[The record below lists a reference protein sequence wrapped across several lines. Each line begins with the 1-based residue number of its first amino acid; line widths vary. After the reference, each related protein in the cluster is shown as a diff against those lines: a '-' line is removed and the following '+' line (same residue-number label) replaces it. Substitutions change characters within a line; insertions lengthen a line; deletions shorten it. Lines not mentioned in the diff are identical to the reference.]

1 MEAIWQSSSAAHA
14 GVPPPDRGPPVVPD
28 HELLRRIG
36 GGSYGEV
43 WLARCALGQYRAVKI
58 VRRDSFPEDRPFE
71 REFEGIRQFEPI
83 SRRFESQV
91 DILHVG
97 RAADYFYY
105 VMELADDANAGSP
118 GAAKAGE
125 EGLGAPVATAIDP
138 ASYTP
143 KTLKSELARRGSL
156 PMHECQDIGLALA
169 TALQHLHD
177 QGLVHRDV
185 KPSNII
191 FVGGTPKLADIGL
204 VTSIDATASFVG
216 TEGYIPPEGP
226 GSPQADLYS
235 LGMALYEISTGRPR
249 REFPEPPEDWGR
261 GENRKAWLEFF
272 AVVCKACEPDLK
284 RRYHSAREIRADLA
298 LLQSGKSV
306 RHVHLL
312 ERRLAGARRAS
323 LIAGG
328 LLLLAVAGGSF
339 VVWQREKVLAQARRA
354 DQEAGH
360 ARKAEQQAREHL
372 WKANLAQAQARRWSG
387 RPGRRFESLAALR
400 QAADVR
406 PSVELRNEAI
416 ACLALTDLRVRPEQI
431 AAPYAEAIVLG
442 FDRDYHRYVQG
453 ETNGDVTIRRV
464 SDGAELARAR
474 GFEPPFFF
482 LGFSPDDRLLAI
494 GAGEGHPRVALWEI
508 EGRRP
513 TLEIAPAECR
523 TIEFSPDS
531 RLVAVSLRS
540 GNCPVQVYD
549 VASGKLL
556 VSFDHHTLPFSLRF
570 HPTQRSLLLTSDET
584 PSVRLWDWTSGRVS
598 RSFVFSNWVAGIAWH
613 PEGRCFAAA
622 SGDNNVWLWDT
633 IEDRRRAVLAG
644 HQWAAI
650 NVIFS
655 GDGRFLASRGWDG
668 MLYLWDYQTGR
679 EVLHTPI
686 AGFIYGFSR
695 AGYSLGCCL
704 EQERCNILE
713 VVPPASYHL
722 LHNTTAAG
730 ERSGP
735 CAFSKDGRRLL
746 STHERSYRLWDV
758 RSGGELGAVLDDG
771 TQKPAAF
778 SPEGNALLIEAGG
791 SVVARPLETGL
802 TGTAGAFHAGQT
814 IAAVSGGR
822 QWSISGDGRKLAFE
836 LAGAIHV
843 LDLPAGREQ
852 VSFRPRDGAGSC
864 VLNSDGTL
872 AAVWTLESSSVE
884 VWDVIRATAIASL
897 PAYRGSRAAFSP
909 DNRWVAV
916 GDWKEYAVCRLGDW
930 TRVYTIHRD
939 IGGYSGIMAFSP
951 DSRVLAVALTRHN
964 VRLLETATG
973 RELATLE
980 PPDLLDVA
988 AIAFSADGGLLAIPA
1003 SSGPIQ
1009 LWDMRLLRTQLAEL
1023 GLDWDLPPLPR
1034 Q

>member
-1 MEAIWQSSSAAHA
+1 MEASWQSSSAAHA
-14 GVPPPDRGPPVVPD
+14 GVPPPDRPPPVVPD

-43 WLARCALGQYRAVKI
+43 WLARCALGYYRAVKI

-71 REFEGIRQFEPI
+71 REFEGISQFEPI
-83 SRRFESQV
+83 SRRFASQV

-97 RAADYFYY
+97 RTADYFYY
-105 VMELADDANAGSP
+105 VMELADDANAEPP
-118 GAAKAGE
+118 GTGKAGE
-125 EGLGAPVATAIDP
+125 KGSGTPVAIAIDP
-138 ASYTP
+138 ASYAP

-156 PMHECQDIGLALA
+156 PIHECQEIGLALA
-169 TALQHLHD
+169 TALQHLHG

-204 VTSIDATASFVG
+204 VTGIDATGSFVG

-226 GSPQADLYS
+226 GTPQADLYS

-249 REFPEPPEDWGR
+249 GEFPEPPEDWGR
-261 GENRKAWLEFF
+261 GESGRAWWEFF
-272 AVVCKACEPDLK
+272 EVVCKACEPDWK
-284 RRYHSAREIRADLA
+284 RRYHSAKEMRADLA

-306 RHVHLL
+306 RHMHLL
-312 ERRLAGARRAS
+312 ERRLAGARRVGLVAV
-323 LIAGG
+323 G
-328 LLLLAVAGGSF
+328 LLLLAVAGDLF
-339 VVWQREKVLAQARRA
+339 VVWQREEVLAQARRA

-360 ARKAEQQAREHL
+360 ARKAEQQARENL

-387 RPGRRFESLAALR
+387 RLGRRFESLAALK
-400 QAADVR
+400 QSADIR

-416 ACLALTDLRVRPEQI
+416 ACLALTDVRVRPEQI
-431 AAPYAEAIVLG
+431 VAPYSDAIIGG
-442 FDRDYHRYVQG
+442 FDRDYQRYIQG

-464 SDGAELARAR
+464 SDGTELARAR

-494 GAGEGHPRVALWEI
+494 GGGERRPRVALWEI
-508 EGRRP
+508 ERGRP

-531 RLVAVSLRS
+531 RLAAVSLKS
-540 GNCPVQVYD
+540 GDFPIQVYEIT
-549 VASGKLL
+549 SGKLL

-570 HPTQRSLLLTSDET
+570 HPTQQSLLLTSDET
-584 PSVRLWDWTSGRVS
+584 PSVRLWDWTSGRLS

-668 MLYLWDYQTGR
+668 MLYLWDYETGR

-686 AGFIYGFSR
+686 AGFIFEFSR
-695 AGYSLGCCL
+695 TGYRIGCCL
-704 EQERCNILE
+704 EQERCRILE
-713 VVPPASYHL
+713 VVPPASYRL
-722 LHNTTAAG
+722 IHNTTGAG

-758 RSGGELGAVLDDG
+758 PSGRELGAVLDDG
-771 TQKPAAF
+771 TRKLAAF
-778 SPEGNALLIEAGG
+778 SRDGNALLIEAGG
-791 SVVARPLETGL
+791 SVVARPLEDGL
-802 TGTAGAFHAGQT
+802 TGEAGSFQAGQT
-814 IAAVSGGR
+814 IAAVPAGR
-822 QWSISGDGRKLAFE
+822 QWSISADGKKLAFE
-836 LAGAIHV
+836 LEGAIHV
-843 LDLPAGREQ
+843 IDLPAGREQ
-852 VSFRPRDGAGSC
+852 VSFKPRDGAGSSA
-864 VLNSDGTL
+864 LNSDGTL

-884 VWDVIRATAIASL
+884 VWDVTRATAIASL
-897 PAYRGSRAAFSP
+897 PSHGGSRAAFSL

-916 GDWKEYAVCRLGDW
+916 GDWKEYGVCRLGDW
-930 TRVYTIHRD
+930 TRVYTIHREV
-939 IGGYSGIMAFSP
+939 GGYDGIMAFSP
-951 DSRVLAVALTRHN
+951 DSRMLAVALTRHN
-964 VRLLETATG
+964 VRLLEAATG
-973 RELATLE
+973 QELATLE

-988 AIAFSADGGLLAIPA
+988 AMAFSPDGGLLAIPA

-1009 LWDMRLLRTQLAEL
+1009 LWDLRLLRTQLAEL
-1023 GLDWDLPPLPR
+1023 GLDCDLPPSPR
-1034 Q
+1034 R